1 MYIAGVE
8 SHLKNSGATHGPE
21 REFHEGSDGF
31 YLASPTPGFPVSF
44 PNWVLFYLCPKRAPI
59 RRKECIFY
67 CKPSRG
73 TGSQVSL

>member
-1 MYIAGVE
+1 MYIVDVE

-44 PNWVLFYLCPKRAPI
+44 PNWFFFI
-59 RRKECIFY
+59 SF
-67 CKPSRG
+67 
-73 TGSQVSL
+73 

>member
-1 MYIAGVE
+1 MKRMYIVNVE

-44 PNWVLFYLCPKRAPI
+44 PNWFFCFTSALN
-59 RRKECIFY
+59 E
-67 CKPSRG
+67 
-73 TGSQVSL
+73 SL

>member
-1 MYIAGVE
+1 MYIVDVE

-44 PNWVLFYLCPKRAPI
+44 PNWVFLFPF
-59 RRKECIFY
+59 KEVEFIAFF
-67 CKPSRG
+67 
-73 TGSQVSL
+73 